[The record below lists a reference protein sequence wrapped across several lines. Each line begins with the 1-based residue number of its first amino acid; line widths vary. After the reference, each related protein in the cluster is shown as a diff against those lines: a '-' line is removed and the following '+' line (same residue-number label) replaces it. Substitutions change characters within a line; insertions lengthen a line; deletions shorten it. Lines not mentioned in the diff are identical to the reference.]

1 VSAPRWP
8 RVSGAKPGAGHFE
21 EFDAHPAHFMWRAYR
36 ECGEFA
42 ELDLG
47 GAKQT

>member
-1 VSAPRWP
+1 LAQSLR
-8 RVSGAKPGAGHFE
+8 RKTCN
-21 EFDAHPAHFMWRAYR
+21 AHPAHFMWRAYR

-42 ELDLG
+42 EFDLG